1 VNEVDERDKGASVDV
16 VRKDQLAPV
25 GEGRGRVVL
34 VSGEAEARL
43 NNKQVGGLPRGCTK

>member
-1 VNEVDERDKGASVDV
+1 MNKTDGRDGDASVNV
-16 VRKDQLAPV
+16 VRKNQLAPV
-25 GEGRGRVVL
+25 GEGCGRAVL